1 MGSLQLLEENEAP
14 LGQSVD
20 DNFRTE
26 NLRVRDFDLKNFTY
40 REGDIVALVC
50 VEKYLIKNEWI
61 QRSGYR
67 ASEETKNARTGFLNG
82 CSPGGTRE
90 KDLSDAHEG
99 SGGATGP

>member
-1 MGSLQLLEENEAP
+1 M
-14 LGQSVD
+14 
-20 DNFRTE
+20 
-26 NLRVRDFDLKNFTY
+26 DFDLKNFTY
-40 REGDIVALVC
+40 REGYIVALVC

-61 QRSGYR
+61 QRRGYR